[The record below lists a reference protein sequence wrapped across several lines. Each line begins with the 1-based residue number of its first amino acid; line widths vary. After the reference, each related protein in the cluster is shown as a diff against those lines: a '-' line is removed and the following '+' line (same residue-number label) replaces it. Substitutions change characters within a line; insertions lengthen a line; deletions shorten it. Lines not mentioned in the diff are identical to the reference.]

1 MNFPIAV
8 LLLCALIGLADKMI
22 GGRFGLAE
30 EFDRGMTMMG
40 SLAVTMSGVY
50 CFSVMLGRLL
60 STVLQVVSLPLD
72 PTILVSSVLA
82 TDMGAYS
89 IADTLCTDYTQKIFS
104 GVLLSATLGTTI
116 SFSLPI
122 ALGSIPSKDSKNLMT
137 GMVYG
142 IIAIPVVLIIGSLL
156 SGMALTALLKSLLPV
171 LLICALLGLCIF
183 YGGEKAIRVFQRVG
197 KGINLLAIF
206 LFVLIVLQVFLAS
219 DRFTLVDPSLI
230 GEVLTIVFKISVIV
244 CGSFILSN
252 LILKYFMH
260 QILSL
265 ARKIHV
271 NEFAIIGLLLNLI
284 NSVSML
290 SVFGKM
296 DKRGQLMNAASA
308 VTSGFVF
315 GGQLAF
321 VSSVESNAVLAF
333 ILSKIAG
340 GIVAMLIAILLSPPY
355 DPENVYEENTILE
368 RS

>member
-60 STVLQVVSLPLD
+60 STVLQGVSLPLD

-197 KGINLLAIF
+197 QKLLDHEREPFFIRQHLGAAG
-206 LFVLIVLQVFLAS
+206 L
-219 DRFTLVDPSLI
+219 
-230 GEVLTIVFKISVIV
+230 KI
-244 CGSFILSN
+244 
-252 LILKYFMH
+252 
-260 QILSL
+260 
-265 ARKIHV
+265 
-271 NEFAIIGLLLNLI
+271 
-284 NSVSML
+284 
-290 SVFGKM
+290 
-296 DKRGQLMNAASA
+296 
-308 VTSGFVF
+308 
-315 GGQLAF
+315 
-321 VSSVESNAVLAF
+321 
-333 ILSKIAG
+333 
-340 GIVAMLIAILLSPPY
+340 
-355 DPENVYEENTILE
+355 
-368 RS
+368 